1 MKGVIALFCLL
12 SLALSGCAR
21 QSYDTDM
28 VIPAPHDVEG
38 VSSLGQQTAM
48 AVRGRLLQHYQV
60 WQGVPYR
67 LGGNDKQGVD
77 CSSFTQQAFR
87 QQFGITLPR
96 TTQAQARVGERL
108 EQVPLS
114 PGDLLFYRSLVKV
127 RHVGIYLG
135 QGEFLHASTS
145 QGVMISRVDNPYWAG
160 HFWQARRLR

>member
-21 QSYDTDM
+21 QSHYADEM
-28 VIPAPHDVEG
+28 KQAPHDVE
-38 VSSLGQQTAM
+38 VSSLGQQSAAT
-48 AVRGRLLQHYQV
+48 VRHRLLQHYQV

-67 LGGNDKQGVD
+67 LGGNDKQGID
-77 CSSFTQQAFR
+77 CSSFTQQTFR
-87 QQFGITLPR
+87 QQFGIALPR

-108 EQVPLS
+108 EPALLS

-145 QGVMISRVDNPYWAG
+145 QGVIISKVDNPYWAG